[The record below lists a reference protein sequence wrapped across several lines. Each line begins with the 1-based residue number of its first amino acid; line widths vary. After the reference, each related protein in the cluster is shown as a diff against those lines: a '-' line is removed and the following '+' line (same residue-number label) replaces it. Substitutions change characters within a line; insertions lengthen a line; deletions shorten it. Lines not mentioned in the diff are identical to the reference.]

1 MSDEIEEIDEELREP
16 EENLAD
22 EGQDAGHSSYHPV
35 TDDNGMIRHQ
45 LSGMY
50 QGWFLDYASYVI
62 LERAVPH
69 FVDGLKPVQR
79 RILHSMKRLDD
90 GRFNKVANIVGHTMQ
105 FHPHGDASIGDAL
118 VQMGQKDLL
127 IECQGNWGNI
137 LTGHRAA
144 APRYIE
150 ARPTSGCSS
159 ARPPAAT
166 TSAAITTSTA
176 SRRPCKSEI
185 TR

>member
-1 MSDEIEEIDEELREP
+1 MSELDNNEEELS
-16 EENLAD
+16 
-22 EGQDAGHSSYHPV
+22 AGHSTYQPV

-90 GRFNKVANIVGHTMQ
+90 GRFNKVANIVGHIMQ
-105 FHPHGDASIGDAL
+105 FRETGEISLRDIGLPHPDTSRPVCQNSPWKRCSIPRR
-118 VQMGQKDLL
+118 QN
-127 IECQGNWGNI
+127 GNSHM
-137 LTGHRAA
+137 T
-144 APRYIE
+144 
-150 ARPTSGCSS
+150 
-159 ARPPAAT
+159 AAT
-166 TSAAITTSTA
+166 GNPSHF
-176 SRRPCKSEI
+176 R
-185 TR
+185 

>member
-1 MSDEIEEIDEELREP
+1 MSDETEEMDDELRNP
-16 EENLAD
+16 EENVTD
-22 EGQDAGHSSYHPV
+22 EGQEAGHSSYHPV

-127 IECQGNWGNI
+127 IEC
-137 LTGHRAA
+137 
-144 APRYIE
+144 
-150 ARPTSGCSS
+150 
-159 ARPPAAT
+159 
-166 TSAAITTSTA
+166 
-176 SRRPCKSEI
+176 
-185 TR
+185 

>member
-1 MSDEIEEIDEELREP
+1 MSDEIENIDDDLRDKSAEG
-16 EENLAD
+16 AD
-22 EGQDAGHSSYHPV
+22 DSLQAGHSNYQPV

-90 GRFNKVANIVGHTMQ
+90 GRFK
-105 FHPHGDASIGDAL
+105 PCSS
-118 VQMGQKDLL
+118 
-127 IECQGNWGNI
+127 I
-137 LTGHRAA
+137 LT
-144 APRYIE
+144 E
-150 ARPTSGCSS
+150 MRP
-159 ARPPAAT
+159 
-166 TSAAITTSTA
+166 
-176 SRRPCKSEI
+176 
-185 TR
+185 

>member
-1 MSDEIEEIDEELREP
+1 MGPRNWELSLKSSNFASKVFFVMSDETEEIDEEIREP
-16 EENLAD
+16 EETGATD
-22 EGQDAGHSSYHPV
+22 DGQDAGHSSYHPV

-105 FHPHGDASIGDAL
+105 PLHPVTLRPACPSSLLRHCSIPRLRSGR
-118 VQMGQKDLL
+118 
-127 IECQGNWGNI
+127 
-137 LTGHRAA
+137 HRM
-144 APRYIE
+144 
-150 ARPTSGCSS
+150 T
-159 ARPPAAT
+159 AAT
-166 TSAAITTSTA
+166 G
-176 SRRPCKSEI
+176 SRSHCL
-185 TR
+185 